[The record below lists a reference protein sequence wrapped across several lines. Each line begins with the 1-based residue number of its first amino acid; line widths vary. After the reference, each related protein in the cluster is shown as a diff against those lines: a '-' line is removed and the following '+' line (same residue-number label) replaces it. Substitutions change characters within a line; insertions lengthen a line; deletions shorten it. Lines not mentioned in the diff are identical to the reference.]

1 MDDRPGDQYRDRQGA
16 DRTGGPGDAR
26 LFSAVTATD
35 LVTQIA
41 RQITEAIVTGRLK
54 PGARLTELQLSRE
67 FGTSR
72 APIREAARLLESQGL
87 VVSSPRRGFFVRTL
101 KAEDLRDIYE
111 LRIGLELHAA
121 SIAIDRIGPA
131 DIAGLQRQ
139 IEKMYTLAD
148 QGSFEQQIF
157 EDFTFHRML
166 CQASGNRR
174 LLKVYDELATEM
186 RCGITLIGKLY
197 DDPHRLAATHE
208 PIVEALKEGSR
219 DRLLA
224 ALRYHI
230 AVAQDAVIQLFTGT
244 GERGSGS

>member
-1 MDDRPGDQYRDRQGA
+1 MDGTPGNPPEERPA
-16 DRTGGPGDAR
+16 EGGGF
-26 LFSAVTATD
+26 FSAVATTD

-101 KAEDLRDIYE
+101 EPQDMRDIYE

-121 SIAIDRIGPA
+121 SIALEKIGQR
-131 DIAGLQRQ
+131 DIEMLEAQ
-139 IEKMYTLAD
+139 IVKMYASAK
-148 QGSFEQQIF
+148 QGSIEQQIF

-166 CQASGNRR
+166 CEASGNKR

-208 PIVEALKEGSR
+208 PILEALKAR
-219 DRLLA
+219 DRDALLA

-230 AVAQDAVIQLFTGT
+230 EVAQDAVVELFAQ
-244 GERGSGS
+244 SGKDRSRSG